1 MNSRRFALVMAA
13 GVSGTLTVI
22 LLWMLSIPGSQA
34 TAMPAPPLSNA
45 PAPRYVCI
53 TGTNS
58 GDCTDS
64 RSPCRTVQY
73 AVDQASEGSVIKVAS
88 GTYTGVEARPR
99 NDVYSGGIVTQVV
112 HITKSITIQGGYTT
126 TDRFAGPP
134 DPVANP
140 TTLDAQGQGRVIYIG
155 RAASVTV
162 TGLHITG
169 GDATGLAGGQ
179 YHRDAGGGVYVVSG
193 TATLNNNAV
202 FGNVARDGGGVGAVE
217 ASVTISGG
225 QVFSNAANGR
235 GGGVYVIN
243 DSEYSDYG
251 TDVISITVSLLN
263 NQVFCNTAG
272 DSGGGVFVDNAAGP
286 YEDSLGTVTALFSGN
301 RVFDNTAEQG
311 EGGGLCLFDSTA
323 VLTSNIVTTNTATSG
338 GGGLSVSRWLFYWR
352 DSVPP
357 RLSGN
362 IFRANRAG
370 WAGGGLY
377 LGAYQY
383 AMLSSNV
390 IVSNSADYGG
400 GLFAHF
406 GGGTFTNTVV
416 TDNQA
421 DTAGSGLCFVGSWSR
436 LLHTTVA
443 RNYGGDGSG
452 ICLTWYSS
460 GSILI
465 PNRVTL
471 TNTIV
476 ASQTVGITMTGYGAW
491 PGGSAATL
499 DGILWFSNETNIVTT
514 DPTTVTQVSFIT
526 VTGAY
531 TGDPAFAADGYHL
544 KANSAAIDRGTCVGV
559 ATDVDGQPR
568 PSRWGCDLGA
578 DEFPAA
584 LRVTKRASPDP
595 VPPGAQLTYT
605 ISVAN
610 TGNKHLHATIT
621 DTLPLS
627 VTLEEASGG
636 TLILPGGT
644 LSRPDGTVV
653 LPDGRVAVVWTDV
666 TTAPDGVWRGTI
678 VVTVNK
684 GYVGPL
690 TNLVEVT
697 TKEGAAGEGSVTVN
711 AGRPIYLPLVM
722 REFS

>member
-1 MNSRRFALVMAA
+1 MNSRRLTVVMVV
-13 GVSGTLTVI
+13 GVSATLTLI
-22 LLWMLSIPGSQA
+22 LLWMLSVPGSRA
-34 TAMPAPPLSNA
+34 TAMPAPPLSSA
-45 PAPRYVCI
+45 AAPRYVCI

-64 RSPCRTVQY
+64 RLPCRTVQY

-88 GTYTGVEARPR
+88 GTYTGVTARPR
-99 NDVYSGGIVTQVV
+99 NDLSTTGIVTQVV
-112 HITKSITIQGGYTT
+112 HITKSIAIQGGYTT
-126 TDRFAGPP
+126 TDGFAGPA

-155 RAASVTV
+155 QASSVTIA
-162 TGLHITG
+162 GLHITG

-193 TATLNNNAV
+193 TATLRDNAV
-202 FGNVARDGGGVGAVE
+202 FGNVAQDGGGVGAVE
-217 ASVTISGG
+217 ASVTISGS

-243 DSEYSDYG
+243 GSETGDEG
-251 TDVISITVSLLN
+251 TDVFSITVSLTN
-263 NQVFCNTAG
+263 SRVFGNTAG
-272 DSGGGVFVDNAAGP
+272 DSGGGVCVDNDSEP
-286 YEDSLGTVTALFSGN
+286 YEDGTVMALLSGN

-311 EGGGLCLFDSTA
+311 AGGGLSLFDSTA
-323 VLTSNIVTTNTATSG
+323 ILTANIVTTNTARTA
-338 GGGLSVSRWLFYWR
+338 GGGLDVSRWIFDGH
-352 DSVPP
+352 DSAPP

-370 WAGGGLY
+370 WVGGGLY
-377 LGAYQY
+377 LGGHQY
-383 AMLSSNV
+383 AKLSSNV
-390 IVSNSADYGG
+390 IVSNSAEYGG
-400 GLFAHF
+400 GLFVRF

-421 DTAGSGLCFVGSWSR
+421 DSAGSGLCFVGSWSH

-443 RNYGGDGSG
+443 RNHGGDGSG
-452 ICLTWYSS
+452 VCLTWYSS

-465 PNRVTL
+465 PNRITL

-476 ASQTVGITMTGYGAW
+476 ASQTVGITMTGYGRQ
-491 PGGSAATL
+491 PHGPAAIL
-499 DGILWFSNETNIVTT
+499 DGVLWFSNGTNAVST

-526 VTGAY
+526 VTRAY
-531 TGDPAFAADGYHL
+531 TGDPAFATDGYHL

-559 ATDVDGQPR
+559 ATDVDGELR

-595 VPPGAQLTYT
+595 VSPGAQLAYT

-610 TGNKHLHATIT
+610 TGNRYLHATIT

-627 VTLEEASGG
+627 VTLEEAFGG
-636 TLILPGGT
+636 TLAP
-644 LSRPDGTVV
+644 PDGTVV
-653 LPDGRVAVVWTDV
+653 LPDGRVAVTWKAVI
-666 TTAPDGVWRGTI
+666 TAPDGVWRGTI
-678 VVTVNK
+678 VVKVDES
-684 GYVGPL
+684 YVGRL
-690 TNLVEVT
+690 TNLLEVT
-697 TKEGAAGEGSVTVN
+697 TEEGAADADSVTVI
-711 AGRPIYLPLVM
+711 AGRPIYMPLVM